1 MPLRNENYRCTCY
14 ECLENGEVKDGI
26 RIGKLIPVVQKSAH
40 LARVRK
46 SHANVHSEMPAG
58 PIPETASRSFRTS
71 ASDLVEDELANNIFK
86 ATLTDNGPN
95 FDDQLNRLWGS
106 EPRTGT
112 DHSHSESTLNVG
124 DLIEGIRGLDIASPL
139 SDIEFSDNPVTPSNT
154 PLHIDDHLH
163 SSTAD
168 ALTPMERLIRSRG
181 SEKER
186 HRSTKKA
193 HQILNKVDERIRE
206 CVDSIKEPANGD
218 VLRNAEDQ
226 YGKISLT
233 LKSCTRKVPSVTE
246 KKACLEGRLAELGQL
261 IAARRE
267 NFAEE
272 LGPTSYNSGG
282 YYITSLLC
290 VADCPPRAP
299 L

>member
-1 MPLRNENYRCTCY
+1 MPLRNDKYRCTCE

-26 RIGKLIPVVQKSAH
+26 RIGILIPSHRQSAH

-46 SHANVHSEMPAG
+46 SHANVPAG
-58 PIPETASRSFRTS
+58 SIPETTGRSFQTS
-71 ASDLVEDELANNIFK
+71 ASDLVEDELAIDIFK

-112 DHSHSESTLNVG
+112 DHSRSESSLNVG
-124 DLIEGIRGLDIASPL
+124 DLIEGIRGINIASPL
-139 SDIEFSDNPVTPSNT
+139 SDIEFSDNPVTPADD
-154 PLHIDDHLH
+154 PLHIGHHLH
-163 SSTAD
+163 LSTAD

-186 HRSTKKA
+186 HRSTEKA
-193 HQILNKVDERIRE
+193 HQILNKVDERIWE
-206 CVDSIKEPANGD
+206 CVDSMKELANGD

-226 YGKISLT
+226 YGKISST

-246 KKACLEGRLAELGQL
+246 KKARLEGRLAELGQL
-261 IAARRE
+261 IAAHRE
-267 NFAEE
+267 NFTEE

-282 YYITSLLC
+282 YYITSAL
-290 VADCPPRAP
+290 RN
-299 L
+299 